1 MASGARR
8 TNGTAPRCESRRHDE
23 AGPAP
28 VVPGLRICAD
38 CRDRIEDELVALPA
52 LFEMCAYMLD
62 PRPHHLMR
70 ERVSGHRPRGIALRE
85 AVVTVR
91 TEIFGV
97 LASWCSLVSNEREVP
112 GPDELAVRKLA
123 SFLAIHL
130 HWLCAH
136 PAAPDLVDELTDL
149 ANAVSEALRP
159 NAGFRVA
166 VGECLHPG
174 CDRTVHAE
182 AHREGGEP
190 YEVSCEAGH
199 VWAPEH
205 WLSLWAQQN
214 RSRNGEKDASKR
226 APEGAE

>member
-1 MASGARR
+1 MPEVEKRNNGA
-8 TNGTAPRCESRRHDE
+8 TPRCRSRRHE
-23 AGPAP
+23 ETGPAP
-28 VVPGLRICAD
+28 VAPGLQICPD
-38 CRDRIEDELVALPA
+38 CRDRVEDELVALPA

-62 PRPHHLMR
+62 PRPHRIR
-70 ERVSGHRPRGIALRE
+70 ERVSGHQSRGITLRE

-97 LASWCSLVSNEREVP
+97 LASWCGLVSTEREVP
-112 GPDELAVRKLA
+112 GPDELSVRKLA
-123 SFLAIHL
+123 SYLAIHL

-136 PAAPDLVDELTDL
+136 QAAPDLVDELSEL
-149 ANAVSEALRP
+149 ADAVSEALRP

-166 VGECLHPG
+166 VGQCPTPD
-174 CDRTVHAE
+174 CDRVVHAE
-182 AHREGGEP
+182 AYREGGEP

-205 WLSLWAQQN
+205 WLSLWSQQN
-214 RSRNGEKDASKR
+214 AKTDGEKEDSP

>member
-1 MASGARR
+1 MSEVERQY
-8 TNGTAPRCESRRHDE
+8 NDVAPRCRSQRHED

-38 CRDRIEDELVALPA
+38 CRDRVEDELVALPA

-62 PRPHHLMR
+62 PRPHRMR
-70 ERVSGHRPRGIALRE
+70 EWVSGHQPRGITLRE

-97 LASWCSLVSNEREVP
+97 LASWCGLVSTERQVP

-136 PAAPDLVDELTDL
+136 PGAPDLVDELTDL

-166 VGECLHPG
+166 VGQCLRAG
-174 CDRTVHAE
+174 CDRAVHAE
-182 AHREGGEP
+182 AYREGGEP

-205 WLSLWAQQN
+205 WLSLWNQQN
-214 RSRNGEKDASKR
+214 TNKNGEKQDSPT
-226 APEGAE
+226 PEGAE